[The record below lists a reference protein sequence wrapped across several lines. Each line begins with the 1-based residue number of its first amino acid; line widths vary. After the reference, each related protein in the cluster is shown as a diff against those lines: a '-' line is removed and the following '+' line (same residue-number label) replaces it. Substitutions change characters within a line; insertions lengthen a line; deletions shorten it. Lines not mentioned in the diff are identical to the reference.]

1 MEWMNTLLSA
11 ETLKYLIPI
20 VAIIAGCSVAGAKA
34 YFTHVERMEKIR
46 QGMNPDTHDADCFQS
61 GQ

>member
-20 VAIIAGCSVAGAKA
+20 VAIIAGCSVVGAKA

-46 QGMNPDTHDADCFQS
+46 QGMNPDTHDAD
-61 GQ
+61 